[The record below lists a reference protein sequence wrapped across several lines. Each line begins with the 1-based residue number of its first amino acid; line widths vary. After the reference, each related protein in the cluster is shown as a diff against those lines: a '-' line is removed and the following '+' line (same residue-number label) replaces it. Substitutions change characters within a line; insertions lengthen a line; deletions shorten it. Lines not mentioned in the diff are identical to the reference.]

1 MLLILLATG
10 VIFYR
15 TGRWSVEEAKYQVI
29 RKEGRFEFRHYPE
42 LRWITVPMKSE
53 TGTPFRKLFAY
64 ITGANLQGQKIAM
77 TTPVWMQINEQESL
91 MAFGVAEA
99 IRSSEIPSPS
109 ASEVKVVIIPGGT
122 FAVYS
127 DQGISMSGSHDLE
140 EALKKELSVLDC
152 VIEGVPIY
160 AFYDPPWIPR
170 LLSRKEIL
178 FRVIEK

>member
-1 MLLILLATG
+1 MLLILIITG

-53 TGTPFRKLFAY
+53 TGTPFRQLFAY